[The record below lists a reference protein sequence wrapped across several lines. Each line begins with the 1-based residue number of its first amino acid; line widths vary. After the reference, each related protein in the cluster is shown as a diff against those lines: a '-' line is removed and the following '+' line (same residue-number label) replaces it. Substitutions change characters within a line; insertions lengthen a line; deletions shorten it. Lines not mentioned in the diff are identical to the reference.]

1 MIMSYS
7 HTVYANQKQTVKYR
21 TTDPSFFI
29 EFFYLYHFNTGQTE
43 SLNMAYNRTRHE
55 RIIRHINAQKMY
67 RCLAEE
73 FFEISQA

>member
-1 MIMSYS
+1 MYYPAMEMSC
-7 HTVYANQKQTVKYR
+7 KRVKYL
-21 TTDPSFFI
+21 PEI
-29 EFFYLYHFNTGQTE
+29 FYLYHFNTGQTE